1 MDHIILVLMV
11 AVVGSLLLPAT
22 RLARVVKR
30 GQSRT
35 TYAHYRVSSIQLKS
49 KTNKSH
55 RVQREAA
62 AGRETIGEIKEQTD
76 HNPSAGV
83 GDFEFRPL
91 TEGASSPNLI
101 QNIYTWRLNRRSA
114 HKRHVQN
121 LIWLLGRTHVRF
133 APNSGHLNLEKER
146 PPAAVSQNSIRYFS

>member
-1 MDHIILVLMV
+1 MISGGSLQLCEKCGRGGQRAAMDHIILVLMV

-91 TEGASSPNLI
+91 TEEEKKAFVNSLD
-101 QNIYTWRLNRRSA
+101 A
-114 HKRHVQN
+114 K
-121 LIWLLGRTHVRF
+121 GRQMLAELAGKATSTSDPEALVEF
-133 APNSGHLNLEKER
+133 NAG
-146 PPAAVSQNSIRYFS
+146 

>member
-49 KTNKSH
+49 ETNKSSPSSEKSGGGPGNH
-55 RVQREAA
+55 R
-62 AGRETIGEIKEQTD
+62 
-76 HNPSAGV
+76 
-83 GDFEFRPL
+83 
-91 TEGASSPNLI
+91 
-101 QNIYTWRLNRRSA
+101 
-114 HKRHVQN
+114 
-121 LIWLLGRTHVRF
+121 
-133 APNSGHLNLEKER
+133 
-146 PPAAVSQNSIRYFS
+146 